1 MSSCARIPALF
12 VSAALVVCSLSV
24 SGVDGSGQR
33 FIGDA
38 ETAVFV
44 APANIN
50 FCPVI
55 AGQRIGR
62 CAR

>member
-1 MSSCARIPALF
+1 MSSCVRIPALF
-12 VSAALVVCSLSV
+12 VSSALVCSLSV
-24 SGVDGSGQR
+24 SGVEGFSQR
-33 FIGDA
+33 FVGDA
-38 ETAVFV
+38 EAAVFV

-55 AGQRIGR
+55 AGQRIGL